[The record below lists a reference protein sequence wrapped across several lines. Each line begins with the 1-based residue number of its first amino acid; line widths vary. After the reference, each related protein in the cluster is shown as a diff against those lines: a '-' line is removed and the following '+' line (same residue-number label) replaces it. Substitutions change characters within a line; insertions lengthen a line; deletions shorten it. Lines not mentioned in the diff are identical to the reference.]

1 MNLLIVMLDL
11 TMMLDI
17 QKLGINVLQI
27 RWRSSGRTVTLR
39 TLSLLFFSFSPIV
52 FAILI
57 GRVTEDFL
65 GNVI

>member
-11 TMMLDI
+11 TVMLDI

-27 RWRSSGRTVTLR
+27 RWRSSGRTITLR
-39 TLSLLFFSFSPIV
+39 PLSLLFFFFSPFV

-57 GRVTEDFL
+57 GGVTEDFL